1 MFFIRVGNGENLMVL
16 RGPHDVVGDLRSNT
30 WALQQWNSAVR
41 GLTIG
46 GVAAES
52 LARRE
57 RTESG
62 IIPAP
67 GCIGFIVRWDDSQKR
82 MNEVLLLSTVEA
94 TGFYY
99 KELVVSME
107 FGRIRI
113 AGFKQEIEIGMVH
126 NPTDR
131 RKVAGLDI
139 PNTLDQRTPSLEHL
153 REELWQ
159 RSVRPFI
166 DKRGSGKLW

>member
-1 MFFIRVGNGENLMVL
+1 MFFIRVGNGETLMAL
-16 RGPHDVVGDLRSNT
+16 RGPYDIVGDLRSNT
-30 WALQQWNSAVR
+30 WALQQWDSAVR

-46 GVAAES
+46 GVAADS
-52 LARRE
+52 LPRRE

-67 GCIGFIVRWDDSQKR
+67 GCIGLIVRWDYTRQWV
-82 MNEVLLLSTVEA
+82 NEVLLLSTVEA
-94 TGFYY
+94 TSFYY

-113 AGFKQEIEIGMVH
+113 AGFKQEIEVGVTH

-139 PNTLDQRTPSLEHL
+139 PITLDQRTPSLEDL